1 MGVEAAL
8 AAIASRGRKQSD
20 KRRQL
25 ENALQQA
32 RYEAALAQ
40 RRYGAIDP
48 QNRLVASELERRWNE
63 CLAVVQARERDI
75 EQLTSEAVRLPTDMD
90 RERLLALGKDLA
102 WAWDSPGVTPETRKR
117 IIRTVIEEIIVD
129 VVGNAL
135 ELVIHWQG
143 GDHTRLS
150 VKKNRVGRTRW
161 STDADV
167 IELLRVLSRQMSDTS
182 IAALLNRAGKSTGRG
197 NNWTRSRVCSVR
209 SQQNIA
215 VYHEGERAERGEA
228 TLDEAAEVLAISLS
242 TVRRL
247 ITGGILPARQLCK
260 GAPWIIR
267 HVDLESEDVQ
277 RAATARRLRR
287 PPPGDARQETLVL

>member
-1 MGVEAAL
+1 
-8 AAIASRGRKQSD
+8 
-20 KRRQL
+20 
-25 ENALQQA
+25 
-32 RYEAALAQ
+32 
-40 RRYGAIDP
+40 
-48 QNRLVASELERRWNE
+48 
-63 CLAVVQARERDI
+63 
-75 EQLTSEAVRLPTDMD
+75 
-90 RERLLALGKDLA
+90 
-102 WAWDSPGVTPETRKR
+102 
-117 IIRTVIEEIIVD
+117 
-129 VVGNAL
+129 
-135 ELVIHWQG
+135 
-143 GDHTRLS
+143 
-150 VKKNRVGRTRW
+150 
-161 STDADV
+161 
-167 IELLRVLSRQMSDTS
+167 MSDTS